1 MWSIRYAQKIKFQNQ
16 SIFEL
21 NLASYD
27 SKTISIEKFSK
38 QEVIS
43 CMISLSVHLVP
54 IILTEHVSMMTEQI
68 QTIKNW
74 TKCRMRTLLLVKY
87 RDEPFAKTCIQ
98 YPFVA
103 TANENNK
110 IRLLST
116 WPYWNIKSTCTYSL
130 LWASW
135 YIQNQYQKSCT
146 ETRFKRSFC
155 FSLLGSIYF
164 LFSLFYGDHKCRKNE
179 STFLAALT
187 ITKVQNFHG
196 AKSKYVFNGIEIHRV
211 TYNTIRIVELSKC
224 PNLGNTNF

>member
-103 TANENNK
+103 TANENSK

-116 WPYWNIKSTCTYSL
+116 LPYWRYKKHMHITVSL
-130 LWASW
+130 VVHSEPIPKKL
-135 YIQNQYQKSCT
+135 YRN
-146 ETRFKRSFC
+146 
-155 FSLLGSIYF
+155 
-164 LFSLFYGDHKCRKNE
+164 
-179 STFLAALT
+179 
-187 ITKVQNFHG
+187 
-196 AKSKYVFNGIEIHRV
+196 
-211 TYNTIRIVELSKC
+211 
-224 PNLGNTNF
+224 

>member
-1 MWSIRYAQKIKFQNQ
+1 MGLLEVLSCDYLGLNFKVKFSRDLIENVKYRYAQKIKFQNQ

-116 WPYWNIKSTCTYSL
+116 
-130 LWASW
+130 
-135 YIQNQYQKSCT
+135 
-146 ETRFKRSFC
+146 
-155 FSLLGSIYF
+155 
-164 LFSLFYGDHKCRKNE
+164 
-179 STFLAALT
+179 
-187 ITKVQNFHG
+187 
-196 AKSKYVFNGIEIHRV
+196 
-211 TYNTIRIVELSKC
+211 
-224 PNLGNTNF
+224 

>member
-1 MWSIRYAQKIKFQNQ
+1 MNHLPKCVFNIHLLPLPMKIAKLDYFPH
-16 SIFEL
+16 
-21 NLASYD
+21 D
-27 SKTISIEKFSK
+27 HIE
-38 QEVIS
+38 
-43 CMISLSVHLVP
+43 
-54 IILTEHVSMMTEQI
+54 
-68 QTIKNW
+68 
-74 TKCRMRTLLLVKY
+74 
-87 RDEPFAKTCIQ
+87 D
-98 YPFVA
+98 
-103 TANENNK
+103 
-110 IRLLST
+110 
-116 WPYWNIKSTCTYSL
+116 IKSTCTL
-130 LWASW
+130 LWAWW

-146 ETRFKRSFC
+146 ETRFKRRFS